1 MENKT
6 KMKPIDRSKASN
18 RRCVN
23 CVHWKDATPAKTG
36 MAWDNHTQGIVVR
49 DRICSETGEG
59 VNYWNCCRRFE
70 RDPEKEYT
78 TPMPIAQPE
87 IMSDAALS
95 HLIGQPVCITAGRNR
110 LYGTLVS
117 TTAFDLMISDA
128 IIPRGCKAAKLM
140 PDGYTAVVR
149 TMVKTIEQCP

>member
-6 KMKPIDRSKASN
+6 KAKPIDRSKASN
-18 RRCVN
+18 RRCIN
-23 CVHWKDATPAKTG
+23 CIHWKTAASAEKDPS
-36 MAWDNHTQGIVVR
+36 WDNYSQRLVVR
-49 DRICSETGEG
+49 ERICPETGEG
-59 VNYWNCCRRFE
+59 INYWNCCKQFE
-70 RDPEKEYT
+70 WDPEKEYT
-78 TPMPIAQPE
+78 TPLPITQPQ

-128 IIPRGCKAAKLM
+128 IIPRGCKTAKLM

-149 TMVKTIEQCP
+149 AMVKTIEQCP